1 MRLEGYAHIS
11 FEWEVNTASAVSDS
25 ERWEGSI
32 QSEPC
37 SLLCS
42 WRLQQKEKLFKMVF
56 YNFQSC
62 TRL

>member
-42 WRLQQKEKLFKMVF
+42 
-56 YNFQSC
+56 
-62 TRL
+62 